1 MLEKLIRSVGTDSF
15 GPTAFAF
22 LRDKL
27 VIRHLTIARFAQYR
41 PIEFF
46 AVESS
51 GGESAFYPALHH
63 YMRGFYEGDP
73 LRPYYHGSE
82 TSEHL
87 LFAVSADQVSDREAR
102 ERLYSSVGIVGKL
115 SLVMRRQ
122 SDVLTLSVLRSQ
134 NVGCFNTRDVNMMR
148 ALSGVLA
155 AVVERHVSLLEPETL
170 NNLAELSKLIAEV
183 PSTAPLSKQEKAVC
197 ARIVAGHSTESI
209 ALNLGVSTHSIA
221 TYRRRAY
228 AKLNVSSQNQLFM
241 LLLGLCGR
249 RPVSAPRLGVGVWQS
264 LSNVSRRAGIARDEQ
279 KASVPVYQ

>member
-1 MLEKLIRSVGTDSF
+1 MLENLIRSVGTDSF

-22 LRDKL
+22 LRHKL
-27 VIRHLTIARFAQYR
+27 VIRHLTIARFAHYR

-51 GGESAFYPALHH
+51 GGEGVFYPALHH
-63 YMRGFYEGDP
+63 YMRGFYVGDP

-87 LFAVSADQVSDREAR
+87 LFSVSADQVSDREVR

-115 SLVMRRQ
+115 SLVIRRQ

-134 NVGCFNTRDVNMMR
+134 NAGCFNTRDVNMMR

-155 AVVERHVSLLEPETL
+155 AMVERHVSLLEPETL
-170 NNLAELSKLIAEV
+170 NNLTELSKLIAEI
-183 PSTAPLSKQEKAVC
+183 PSAAPLSKQEKAVC
-197 ARIVAGHSTESI
+197 ARIIAGYSTESI

-249 RPVSAPRLGVGVWQS
+249 RPVSAPRLGVAVWQP
-264 LSNVSRRAGIARDEQ
+264 LSSVSRSTGIARDEQ
-279 KASVPVYQ
+279 KGPMPAYQ

>member
-1 MLEKLIRSVGTDSF
+1 MLEDLIRSVGTESF
-15 GPTAFAF
+15 GPLAFAF

-27 VIRHLTIARFAQYR
+27 AIRHLTIARFAQYR

-46 AVESS
+46 AVECS
-51 GGESAFYPALHH
+51 GGEGVFYPALHH
-63 YMRGFYEGDP
+63 YMRGFYVGDP

-82 TSEHL
+82 RSEHL
-87 LFAVSADQVSDREAR
+87 LFSVSADQVSDREVR

-115 SLVMRRQ
+115 SLVIRRQ

-134 NVGCFNTRDVNMMR
+134 NVGCFNTRDVDMMR
-148 ALSGVLA
+148 ALSSVLA
-155 AVVERHVSLLEPETL
+155 AMVERHVSLLEPETL
-170 NNLAELSKLIAEV
+170 NSPAELNKLIAEI
-183 PSTAPLSKQEKAVC
+183 PSTAPLSNQEKAVC

-249 RPVSAPRLGVGVWQS
+249 RRVSAPRLGVGAGEA
-264 LSNVSRRAGIARDEQ
+264 LSNVSRRTGIARDEQ
-279 KASVPVYQ
+279 KGSMPAYQ